1 MLQRVVV
8 LAGPTGVGKSAMAFR
23 LCKALN
29 GEIVSADSVQ
39 VYRRLDIGSNKPS
52 AVEQSTHPH
61 HMVDVFDPN
70 EECTAGHFYV
80 QAMDAVRE
88 ILGRGRTPIVCG
100 GTMMY
105 LKWFVNGR
113 YETTQLHDLDIL

>member
-1 MLQRVVV
+1 MLQRVVL
-8 LAGPTGVGKSAMAFR
+8 LAGPTGVGKSSMAFR

-52 AVEQSTHPH
+52 ELEKKTYPH
-61 HMVDVFDPN
+61 HLVDVFDPN
-70 EECTAGHFYV
+70 EECTAGQFYNL
-80 QAMDAVRE
+80 AMDAVRD
-88 ILGRGRTPIVCG
+88 ILDRGRTPIVCG

-113 YETTQLHDLDIL
+113 